1 MLLDLP
7 VELRWHIINFIPGSV
22 KITNSHPIVQNMK
35 GYFIFDQI
43 CKEFRIEKQDWKFL
57 LEQRFRLIEKS
68 TSCETAFNILA
79 KLGLEVSHKKL
90 TTLLTN
96 RITAK
101 VMVEMHDAILSD
113 NTTKFCKLCQHF
125 PHFITDHIVIS
136 QNNGFWCKNSLILPR
151 MTPQSSFKIPCDSVF
166 VCARNIEV
174 EETQTILTFIKEH
187 NKSQKLRKL
196 VQTGPNKNLRP
207 KPKLKIQ

>member
-1 MLLDLP
+1 MAYHQFHTGICENYKQLGIRRSIHKHTSNSSKYERIL
-7 VELRWHIINFIPGSV
+7 HIRP
-22 KITNSHPIVQNMK
+22 NM
-35 GYFIFDQI
+35 Q
-43 CKEFRIEKQDWKFL
+43 RIEKQDWKFL